1 MDEVNVV
8 IQSVLPVQQSL
19 PPQKEK
25 GLEVQSKSEDS
36 SFDRTMRMEN
46 KKQPKTEKMN
56 REEAPKEEKKEYIL
70 SKQSVMKEEPIV
82 KEEEKK
88 ETEQLLLAVSE
99 QMVAIEQLR
108 VQPELLYQYIQKI
121 QELYKEYGNVK
132 LNELPA
138 GELQQL
144 QELLSNMNIK
154 NAICLE
160 DTMQMVLDKVTM
172 PEQTMQVLKV
182 VETEICNIAKKQEEP
197 KNAGF
202 LKKEN
207 DEEILKRTLDL
218 EKNSAKDSAKG
229 SEKVQAKELVQN
241 EETVITNKSEMHGA
255 ELFQKTAG
263 SEPVA
268 KQNGMTEKV
277 TLPDLGKKM
286 EAQVEALQKFVVK
299 QERVLFQLN
308 PEKLGTL
315 TVFMKK
321 HGDQIDVHVEMEKH
335 DAKKRVEIIFDEL
348 RLKLKE
354 KEINI
359 QISYSDKDENRK
371 EQREQEQ
378 RQKQKLASTKHEK
391 KHAKEF
397 AGLLEG

>member
-36 SFDRTMRMEN
+36 SFDRAMRMEN
-46 KKQPKTEKMN
+46 TKQPKTEKTK
-56 REEAPKEEKKEYIL
+56 REDAPEDRKENIL
-70 SKQSVMKEEPIV
+70 SKKSATKEEPSV
-82 KEEEKK
+82 KKEEKK

-121 QELYKEYGNVK
+121 QELYKEYGNIK

-160 DTMQMVLDKVTM
+160 DTMQMVLDKVKM
-172 PEQTMQVLKV
+172 PEQTMEVLKV
-182 VETEICNIAKKQEEP
+182 VETETCNIAKKQEES
-197 KNAGF
+197 K
-202 LKKEN
+202 
-207 DEEILKRTLDL
+207 DL
-218 EKNSAKDSAKG
+218 EGDLPKAESEDVKVELPEGDVFNDSNSA
-229 SEKVQAKELVQN
+229 
-241 EETVITNKSEMHGA
+241 GA
-255 ELFQKTAG
+255 ELLNKATSTDQIGKSNSGA
-263 SEPVA
+263 
-268 KQNGMTEKV
+268 EKV
-277 TLPDLGKKM
+277 SLPDLGKKM

-348 RLKLKE
+348 KLKLKE

-359 QISYSDKDENRK
+359 QISYADKDENRK

-391 KHAKEF
+391 QESKEF
-397 AGLLEG
+397 AGLLEE

>member
-36 SFDRTMRMEN
+36 SFDHAMRMEN
-46 KKQPKTEKMN
+46 KKQPQTEKTK
-56 REEAPKEEKKEYIL
+56 REDAPEDRKENIL
-70 SKQSVMKEEPIV
+70 SKKPETKEEPSV
-82 KEEEKK
+82 KKEEKK

-121 QELYKEYGNVK
+121 QELYKEYGNIK

-160 DTMQMVLDKVTM
+160 DTMQMVLDKVKM
-172 PEQTMQVLKV
+172 PEQMMQVLKV
-182 VETEICNIAKKQEEP
+182 VETETCNIAKKQEESKDLDGDLP
-197 KNAGF
+197 KAESEDVKVELPEGDVF
-202 LKKEN
+202 N
-207 DEEILKRTLDL
+207 DL
-218 EKNSAKDSAKG
+218 NSA
-229 SEKVQAKELVQN
+229 
-241 EETVITNKSEMHGA
+241 GA
-255 ELFQKTAG
+255 ELLNKATSTDQIGKSNSGA
-263 SEPVA
+263 
-268 KQNGMTEKV
+268 EKV
-277 TLPDLGKKM
+277 SLPDLGKKM

-359 QISYSDKDENRK
+359 QISYADKDENRK

-378 RQKQKLASTKHEK
+378 RQKQQLASTKREK
-391 KHAKEF
+391 QESKEF
-397 AGLLEG
+397 AGLLEE

>member
-1 MDEVNVV
+1 MDEVNIV

-46 KKQPKTEKMN
+46 KKQPQTEKTK
-56 REEAPKEEKKEYIL
+56 REEAPKEEKKEYNL
-70 SKQSVMKEEPIV
+70 SKTSVTKEEPIV
-82 KEEEKK
+82 KKEEKK

-99 QMVAIEQLR
+99 QMVAIEQLH

-121 QELYKEYGNVK
+121 QELYKEYGNIK

-138 GELQQL
+138 AELQQL

-160 DTMQMVLDKVTM
+160 DTMQMVLDKMKM
-172 PEQTMQVLKV
+172 PEQTMQALKV
-182 VETEICNIAKKQEEP
+182 VETETCNIAKKQEESKEVDLP
-197 KNAGF
+197 KLESDDAKVE
-202 LKKEN
+202 LPEVDALN
-207 DEEILKRTLDL
+207 DSS
-218 EKNSAKDSAKG
+218 SA
-229 SEKVQAKELVQN
+229 
-241 EETVITNKSEMHGA
+241 GA
-255 ELFQKTAG
+255 ELLNKTTSTEQIGKSNSGA
-263 SEPVA
+263 
-268 KQNGMTEKV
+268 EKV
-277 TLPDLGKKM
+277 SLPDLGKKM

-378 RQKQKLASTKHEK
+378 RQKQKLANTNHEK
-391 KHAKEF
+391 QQSTEF
-397 AGLLEG
+397 AGLLEE

>member
-1 MDEVNVV
+1 MDEVNIV

-46 KKQPKTEKMN
+46 KKQPKTEKMK

-70 SKQSVMKEEPIV
+70 SKQSVTKEEPIV
-82 KEEEKK
+82 KKEEKK

-121 QELYKEYGNVK
+121 QELYKEYGNIK

-138 GELQQL
+138 AELQQL

-160 DTMQMVLDKVTM
+160 DTMQTVLDKVTM

-182 VETEICNIAKKQEEP
+182 VETETCNIAKKQEESKELDGDLP
-197 KNAGF
+197 KAESDDVKIELPEGDVF
-202 LKKEN
+202 
-207 DEEILKRTLDL
+207 
-218 EKNSAKDSAKG
+218 KDSSSA
-229 SEKVQAKELVQN
+229 
-241 EETVITNKSEMHGA
+241 GA
-255 ELFQKTAG
+255 ELLNKATGTDSIGKSNSGA
-263 SEPVA
+263 
-268 KQNGMTEKV
+268 EKV
-277 TLPDLGKKM
+277 SLPDLGKKM

-321 HGDQIDVHVEMEKH
+321 HGDQIDVHIEMEKH

-378 RQKQKLASTKHEK
+378 RQKQKLASPKHEK
-391 KHAKEF
+391 QHAKEF
-397 AGLLEG
+397 AGLLEE

>member
-25 GLEVQSKSEDS
+25 GLEVQSKNEDS

-46 KKQPKTEKMN
+46 KKQPQTEKTE
-56 REEAPKEEKKEYIL
+56 REEAPTEEKKDYIL
-70 SKQSVMKEEPIV
+70 SKKSVTKEEPIV
-82 KEEEKK
+82 KKEEKK

-99 QMVAIEQLR
+99 QMVAIEQLH

-121 QELYKEYGNVK
+121 QELYKEYGNIK

-138 GELQQL
+138 AELQQL

-160 DTMQMVLDKVTM
+160 DTMQMVLDKMKM
-172 PEQTMQVLKV
+172 PEQTMQALKV
-182 VETEICNIAKKQEEP
+182 VETETCNIAKEQEESKEVDLP
-197 KNAGF
+197 KLESDDAKVE
-202 LKKEN
+202 LPEVDALN
-207 DEEILKRTLDL
+207 DSS
-218 EKNSAKDSAKG
+218 SA
-229 SEKVQAKELVQN
+229 
-241 EETVITNKSEMHGA
+241 GA
-255 ELFQKTAG
+255 ELLNKTTSTEQVGKSNSGA
-263 SEPVA
+263 
-268 KQNGMTEKV
+268 EKV
-277 TLPDLGKKM
+277 LLPDLGKKM
-286 EAQVEALQKFVVK
+286 EVQVEALQKFVVK

-348 RLKLKE
+348 KLKLKE

-378 RQKQKLASTKHEK
+378 RQKQKLANTNHEK
-391 KHAKEF
+391 QQSTEF
-397 AGLLEG
+397 AGLLEE

>member
-1 MDEVNVV
+1 M

-36 SFDRTMRMEN
+36 SFDHAMRMEN
-46 KKQPKTEKMN
+46 TKQPKTEKTK
-56 REEAPKEEKKEYIL
+56 REDAPEDRKENIL
-70 SKQSVMKEEPIV
+70 SKKSATKEEPSV
-82 KEEEKK
+82 KKEEKK

-121 QELYKEYGNVK
+121 QELYKEYGNIK

-160 DTMQMVLDKVTM
+160 DTMQMVLDKVKM
-172 PEQTMQVLKV
+172 PEQMMQVLKV
-182 VETEICNIAKKQEEP
+182 VETETCNIAKKQEESKELDGDLP
-197 KNAGF
+197 KTEGEDAKVELPEGDVF
-202 LKKEN
+202 N
-207 DEEILKRTLDL
+207 DS
-218 EKNSAKDSAKG
+218 NSAGTELLNKATSTDQIGKSNSGA
-229 SEKVQAKELVQN
+229 EKV
-241 EETVITNKSEMHGA
+241 S
-255 ELFQKTAG
+255 
-263 SEPVA
+263 
-268 KQNGMTEKV
+268 
-277 TLPDLGKKM
+277 LPDLGKKM

-359 QISYSDKDENRK
+359 QISYADKDENRK

-391 KHAKEF
+391 QESKEF
-397 AGLLEG
+397 AGLLEE

>member
-25 GLEVQSKSEDS
+25 GLEVQSKNEDS
-36 SFDRTMRMEN
+36 SFDRTMRIEN
-46 KKQPKTEKMN
+46 KKQPQTEKTN
-56 REEAPKEEKKEYIL
+56 REEAPKEEKKEYNL
-70 SKQSVMKEEPIV
+70 SKPSVTKEEPIV
-82 KEEEKK
+82 KKEEKK

-99 QMVAIEQLR
+99 QMVAIEQLH

-121 QELYKEYGNVK
+121 QELYKEYGNIK
-132 LNELPA
+132 LNELPVA
-138 GELQQL
+138 ELQQL

-160 DTMQMVLDKVTM
+160 DTMQMVLDKMKM
-172 PEQTMQVLKV
+172 PEQAMQALKA
-182 VETEICNIAKKQEEP
+182 VETETCNIAKKQEEFKDVDFP
-197 KNAGF
+197 KLESDDAKIE
-202 LKKEN
+202 LPEVDALN
-207 DEEILKRTLDL
+207 DSS
-218 EKNSAKDSAKG
+218 SA
-229 SEKVQAKELVQN
+229 
-241 EETVITNKSEMHGA
+241 GA
-255 ELFQKTAG
+255 ELLNKTTSTEQIGKSNSGA
-263 SEPVA
+263 
-268 KQNGMTEKV
+268 EKV
-277 TLPDLGKKM
+277 SLPDLGKKM

-378 RQKQKLASTKHEK
+378 RQKQKLANTNHEK
-391 KHAKEF
+391 QQSTEF
-397 AGLLEG
+397 AGLLEE

>member
-1 MDEVNVV
+1 MDEVNIV

-46 KKQPKTEKMN
+46 KKQPKTEKMKQ
-56 REEAPKEEKKEYIL
+56 EEAPKEEKKEYIL
-70 SKQSVMKEEPIV
+70 SKQSVTKEEPIV
-82 KEEEKK
+82 KKEEKK

-121 QELYKEYGNVK
+121 QELYKEYGNIK

-138 GELQQL
+138 AELQQL

-160 DTMQMVLDKVTM
+160 DTMQTVLDKLTM

-182 VETEICNIAKKQEEP
+182 VETETCNIAKKQEE
-197 KNAGF
+197 
-202 LKKEN
+202 
-207 DEEILKRTLDL
+207 
-218 EKNSAKDSAKG
+218 S
-229 SEKVQAKELVQN
+229 KELDGDLPKAESDDVKIELPEGDVLN
-241 EETVITNKSEMHGA
+241 DSSSTGA
-255 ELFQKTAG
+255 ELLNKATGTDQIGKSNSGA
-263 SEPVA
+263 
-268 KQNGMTEKV
+268 EKV

-286 EAQVEALQKFVVK
+286 EAQVEALQKFVVR

-391 KHAKEF
+391 QESKEF
-397 AGLLEG
+397 AGLLEE

>member
-36 SFDRTMRMEN
+36 SFDRAMRMEN
-46 KKQPKTEKMN
+46 KKQPKTEKTK
-56 REEAPKEEKKEYIL
+56 RENAPEDRKENIL
-70 SKQSVMKEEPIV
+70 SKKSATKKEPNV
-82 KEEEKK
+82 KKEEKK

-121 QELYKEYGNVK
+121 QELYKEYGNIK

-138 GELQQL
+138 NELQQL
-144 QELLSNMNIK
+144 QELLSNINIK

-160 DTMQMVLDKVTM
+160 DTMQMALDKVKM
-172 PEQTMQVLKV
+172 PEQMMEVLKV
-182 VETEICNIAKKQEEP
+182 VETETCNIAKKQEES
-197 KNAGF
+197 KDLDGDL
-202 LKKEN
+202 LKAESEDVKVELPEGDVFN
-207 DEEILKRTLDL
+207 DS
-218 EKNSAKDSAKG
+218 NSA
-229 SEKVQAKELVQN
+229 
-241 EETVITNKSEMHGA
+241 GA
-255 ELFQKTAG
+255 ELLNKATSTDHIGKSNSGA
-263 SEPVA
+263 
-268 KQNGMTEKV
+268 EKV
-277 TLPDLGKKM
+277 SLPDLGKKM

-378 RQKQKLASTKHEK
+378 RQKQQLASTKHEK
-391 KHAKEF
+391 QESKEF
-397 AGLLEG
+397 AGLLEE

>member
-25 GLEVQSKSEDS
+25 GLEIQSKNEDS

-46 KKQPKTEKMN
+46 KKQPKTEKTK
-56 REEAPKEEKKEYIL
+56 REEAPKEEKKDYIL
-70 SKQSVMKEEPIV
+70 SKKSVTKEEPIV
-82 KEEEKK
+82 KKEEKK

-99 QMVAIEQLR
+99 QMVAIEQLH

-121 QELYKEYGNVK
+121 QELYKEYGNIK

-138 GELQQL
+138 AELQQL

-160 DTMQMVLDKVTM
+160 DTMQMVLDKMKM
-172 PEQTMQVLKV
+172 PEQTMQALKV
-182 VETEICNIAKKQEEP
+182 VETETCNIAKKQEEFKDVDLP
-197 KNAGF
+197 KLESDDAKVE
-202 LKKEN
+202 LPEVDALN
-207 DEEILKRTLDL
+207 DSS
-218 EKNSAKDSAKG
+218 SA
-229 SEKVQAKELVQN
+229 
-241 EETVITNKSEMHGA
+241 GA
-255 ELFQKTAG
+255 ELLNKTTSTEQIGKSNSGA
-263 SEPVA
+263 
-268 KQNGMTEKV
+268 EKV
-277 TLPDLGKKM
+277 SLPDLGKKM

-378 RQKQKLASTKHEK
+378 RQKQKLANTNHEK
-391 KHAKEF
+391 QQSTEF
-397 AGLLEG
+397 AGLLEE

>member
-25 GLEVQSKSEDS
+25 GLEVQSKSEAS
-36 SFDRTMRMEN
+36 SFDRAMRMEN
-46 KKQPKTEKMN
+46 KQQPKTEKTK
-56 REEAPKEEKKEYIL
+56 REDAPEDRKENIL
-70 SKQSVMKEEPIV
+70 SKKSATKKEPNV
-82 KEEEKK
+82 KKEEKK

-121 QELYKEYGNVK
+121 QELYKEYGNIK

-160 DTMQMVLDKVTM
+160 DTMQMTLDKVKM

-182 VETEICNIAKKQEEP
+182 VETETCNIAKKQEDSKDVDLPTAESDDVKIELP
-197 KNAGF
+197 EGDVF
-202 LKKEN
+202 N
-207 DEEILKRTLDL
+207 DS
-218 EKNSAKDSAKG
+218 NSA
-229 SEKVQAKELVQN
+229 
-241 EETVITNKSEMHGA
+241 GA
-255 ELFQKTAG
+255 ELLNKAASTDPIGKSNSGA
-263 SEPVA
+263 
-268 KQNGMTEKV
+268 EKV
-277 TLPDLGKKM
+277 SLPDLGKKM

-335 DAKKRVEIIFDEL
+335 DVKKRVEIIFDEL

-378 RQKQKLASTKHEK
+378 RQKQQLASTKHEK
-391 KHAKEF
+391 QESKEF
-397 AGLLEG
+397 AGLLEE

>member
-1 MDEVNVV
+1 MDEVNIV

-46 KKQPKTEKMN
+46 KKQPKTENMK

-70 SKQSVMKEEPIV
+70 SKQSVTKEEPIV
-82 KEEEKK
+82 KKEEKK

-121 QELYKEYGNVK
+121 QELYKEYGNIK

-138 GELQQL
+138 NELQQL

-154 NAICLE
+154 SAICLE
-160 DTMQMVLDKVTM
+160 DTMQMVLDKMKM
-172 PEQTMQVLKV
+172 PEQTMQALKI
-182 VETEICNIAKKQEEP
+182 VETETCNIAKKQEDSKDLDVDLP
-197 KNAGF
+197 KAEGDDVKIE
-202 LKKEN
+202 LPEGDVLN
-207 DEEILKRTLDL
+207 DSSST
-218 EKNSAKDSAKG
+218 
-229 SEKVQAKELVQN
+229 
-241 EETVITNKSEMHGA
+241 GA
-255 ELFQKTAG
+255 ELLNKATGTDQIGKSNSGA
-263 SEPVA
+263 
-268 KQNGMTEKV
+268 EKV

-391 KHAKEF
+391 QHSKEF
-397 AGLLEG
+397 AGLLEE

>member
-1 MDEVNVV
+1 MDEVNIV

-46 KKQPKTEKMN
+46 KKQPKTEKMK

-70 SKQSVMKEEPIV
+70 SKQSVTKEEPIV
-82 KEEEKK
+82 KKEEKK

-121 QELYKEYGNVK
+121 QELYKEYGNIK

-138 GELQQL
+138 AELQQL
-144 QELLSNMNIK
+144 QEFLSNMNIK

-182 VETEICNIAKKQEEP
+182 VETETCNIAKKQEDSKDLDVDLP
-197 KNAGF
+197 KAEGDDVKIE
-202 LKKEN
+202 LPEGDVLN
-207 DEEILKRTLDL
+207 DSSST
-218 EKNSAKDSAKG
+218 
-229 SEKVQAKELVQN
+229 
-241 EETVITNKSEMHGA
+241 GA
-255 ELFQKTAG
+255 ELLNKATGTDQIGKSNSGA
-263 SEPVA
+263 
-268 KQNGMTEKV
+268 EKV

-391 KHAKEF
+391 QHSKEF
-397 AGLLEG
+397 AGLLEE

>member
-46 KKQPKTEKMN
+46 KKQPKTEKMK

-70 SKQSVMKEEPIV
+70 SKQSVTKEEPIV
-82 KEEEKK
+82 KKEEKK

-121 QELYKEYGNVK
+121 QELYKEYGNIK

-138 GELQQL
+138 AELQQL

-182 VETEICNIAKKQEEP
+182 VETETCNIAKKQEES
-197 KNAGF
+197 K
-202 LKKEN
+202 
-207 DEEILKRTLDL
+207 DL
-218 EKNSAKDSAKG
+218 EVDLSKAEDDDVKIELPEGDVLNDS
-229 SEKVQAKELVQN
+229 SS
-241 EETVITNKSEMHGA
+241 TGA
-255 ELFQKTAG
+255 ELLNKATGTDQIGKSNSSA
-263 SEPVA
+263 
-268 KQNGMTEKV
+268 EKV

-378 RQKQKLASTKHEK
+378 RQKQKLANPKREK
-391 KHAKEF
+391 QESKEF
-397 AGLLEG
+397 AGLLEE

>member
-25 GLEVQSKSEDS
+25 GLEVQSKIEDS
-36 SFDRTMRMEN
+36 SFDRAMRMEN
-46 KKQPKTEKMN
+46 KKQPKTEKTK
-56 REEAPKEEKKEYIL
+56 RENAPEDRKENIL
-70 SKQSVMKEEPIV
+70 SKKSATKKEPNV
-82 KEEEKK
+82 KKEEKK

-121 QELYKEYGNVK
+121 QELYKEYGNIK

-138 GELQQL
+138 NELQQL

-160 DTMQMVLDKVTM
+160 DTMQMALDKVKM
-172 PEQTMQVLKV
+172 PEQMMEVLKV
-182 VETEICNIAKKQEEP
+182 VETETCNIAKKQEESKDLDGDLP
-197 KNAGF
+197 KAESEDVKVELPEGDVF
-202 LKKEN
+202 N
-207 DEEILKRTLDL
+207 DS
-218 EKNSAKDSAKG
+218 NSA
-229 SEKVQAKELVQN
+229 
-241 EETVITNKSEMHGA
+241 GA
-255 ELFQKTAG
+255 ELLNKATSTDHIGKSNSGA
-263 SEPVA
+263 
-268 KQNGMTEKV
+268 EKV
-277 TLPDLGKKM
+277 SLPDLGKKM

-378 RQKQKLASTKHEK
+378 RQKQQLASTKHEK
-391 KHAKEF
+391 QESKEF
-397 AGLLEG
+397 AGLLEE

>member
-1 MDEVNVV
+1 M

-25 GLEVQSKSEDS
+25 GLEVQSKSEDF

-46 KKQPKTEKMN
+46 KKQPKTEKMK

-70 SKQSVMKEEPIV
+70 SKQSVTKEEPIV
-82 KEEEKK
+82 KKEEKK

-121 QELYKEYGNVK
+121 QELYKEYGNIK

-138 GELQQL
+138 NELQQL
-144 QELLSNMNIK
+144 QEFLSNINIK

-160 DTMQMVLDKVTM
+160 DTMQMVLDKMKM
-172 PEQTMQVLKV
+172 PEQTMQALKII
-182 VETEICNIAKKQEEP
+182 ETETCNIAKKQEDSKGLDVDLP
-197 KNAGF
+197 KAEGDDVKIE
-202 LKKEN
+202 LPEGDVLN
-207 DEEILKRTLDL
+207 DSSST
-218 EKNSAKDSAKG
+218 
-229 SEKVQAKELVQN
+229 
-241 EETVITNKSEMHGA
+241 GA
-255 ELFQKTAG
+255 ELLNKATGTDQIGKSNSGA
-263 SEPVA
+263 
-268 KQNGMTEKV
+268 EKV

-391 KHAKEF
+391 QHAKEF
-397 AGLLEG
+397 AGLLEE

>member
-25 GLEVQSKSEDS
+25 GLEVQSKNEDS

-46 KKQPKTEKMN
+46 KKQPQTEKTK
-56 REEAPKEEKKEYIL
+56 REEAPKEERKDYIL
-70 SKQSVMKEEPIV
+70 SKKSVTEEEPIV
-82 KEEEKK
+82 KKEEKK

-99 QMVAIEQLR
+99 QMVAIEQLH
-108 VQPELLYQYIQKI
+108 VQPEVLYQYIQKI
-121 QELYKEYGNVK
+121 QELYKEYGNIK

-138 GELQQL
+138 AELQQL

-160 DTMQMVLDKVTM
+160 DTMQMVLDKMKM
-172 PEQTMQVLKV
+172 PEQTMQALKV
-182 VETEICNIAKKQEEP
+182 VETETCNIAKEQEEFKEVDLP
-197 KNAGF
+197 KLEGDDAKVE
-202 LKKEN
+202 LPEVDALN
-207 DEEILKRTLDL
+207 DSS
-218 EKNSAKDSAKG
+218 SA
-229 SEKVQAKELVQN
+229 
-241 EETVITNKSEMHGA
+241 GA
-255 ELFQKTAG
+255 ELLNKTTSTEQVGKSNSGA
-263 SEPVA
+263 
-268 KQNGMTEKV
+268 EKV
-277 TLPDLGKKM
+277 SLPDLGKKM

-378 RQKQKLASTKHEK
+378 RQKQKLANTNHEK
-391 KHAKEF
+391 QQSTEF
-397 AGLLEG
+397 AGLLEE

>member
-36 SFDRTMRMEN
+36 SFDHAMRMEN
-46 KKQPKTEKMN
+46 KKQPKTEKTK
-56 REEAPKEEKKEYIL
+56 REDAPEDRKENIL
-70 SKQSVMKEEPIV
+70 SKKPETKEEPSV
-82 KEEEKK
+82 KKEEKK

-121 QELYKEYGNVK
+121 QELYKEYGNIK

-160 DTMQMVLDKVTM
+160 DTMQMVLDKVKM
-172 PEQTMQVLKV
+172 PEQMMQVLKV
-182 VETEICNIAKKQEEP
+182 VETETCNIAKKQEESKDLDGDLP
-197 KNAGF
+197 KAESEDVKVELPEGDVF
-202 LKKEN
+202 N
-207 DEEILKRTLDL
+207 DS
-218 EKNSAKDSAKG
+218 NSA
-229 SEKVQAKELVQN
+229 
-241 EETVITNKSEMHGA
+241 GA
-255 ELFQKTAG
+255 ELLNKATSTDQIGKSNSGA
-263 SEPVA
+263 
-268 KQNGMTEKV
+268 EKV
-277 TLPDLGKKM
+277 SLPDLGKKI

-359 QISYSDKDENRK
+359 QISYADKDENRK

-378 RQKQKLASTKHEK
+378 RQKQQLASTKREK
-391 KHAKEF
+391 QESKEF
-397 AGLLEG
+397 AGLLEE

>member
-25 GLEVQSKSEDS
+25 GLEVQSKNEDS
-36 SFDRTMRMEN
+36 SFDRTMRIEN
-46 KKQPKTEKMN
+46 KKQPKTEKTK
-56 REEAPKEEKKEYIL
+56 REEAPKEEKKEYNL
-70 SKQSVMKEEPIV
+70 SKPSVTKEEPIV
-82 KEEEKK
+82 KKEEKK

-99 QMVAIEQLR
+99 QMVAIEQLH

-121 QELYKEYGNVK
+121 QELYKEYGNIK

-138 GELQQL
+138 AELQQL

-160 DTMQMVLDKVTM
+160 DTMQMVLDKMKM
-172 PEQTMQVLKV
+172 PEQTMQALKV
-182 VETEICNIAKKQEEP
+182 VETETCNIAKEQEESKEVDLP
-197 KNAGF
+197 KLESDDAKVE
-202 LKKEN
+202 LPEVDALN
-207 DEEILKRTLDL
+207 DSS
-218 EKNSAKDSAKG
+218 SA
-229 SEKVQAKELVQN
+229 
-241 EETVITNKSEMHGA
+241 GA
-255 ELFQKTAG
+255 ELLNKTTSTEQVGKSNSGA
-263 SEPVA
+263 
-268 KQNGMTEKV
+268 EKV
-277 TLPDLGKKM
+277 SLPDLGKKM

-308 PEKLGTL
+308 PEKLGAL

-378 RQKQKLASTKHEK
+378 RQKQKLANTNHEK
-391 KHAKEF
+391 QQSTEF
-397 AGLLEG
+397 AGLLEE

>member
-25 GLEVQSKSEDS
+25 GLEVQSKNEDS

-46 KKQPKTEKMN
+46 KKQPKTEKTK
-56 REEAPKEEKKEYIL
+56 REEAPKEEKKEYNL
-70 SKQSVMKEEPIV
+70 SKPSVTKEEPIV
-82 KEEEKK
+82 KKEEKK

-99 QMVAIEQLR
+99 QMVAIEQLH
-108 VQPELLYQYIQKI
+108 VQPKLLYQYIQKI
-121 QELYKEYGNVK
+121 QELYKEYGNIK

-138 GELQQL
+138 AELQQL

-160 DTMQMVLDKVTM
+160 DTMQMVLDKMKM
-172 PEQTMQVLKV
+172 PEQTMQALKV
-182 VETEICNIAKKQEEP
+182 VETETCNIAKKQEEFKDVDLSKAESDDAKVELP
-197 KNAGF
+197 EGDA
-202 LKKEN
+202 LN
-207 DEEILKRTLDL
+207 DSS
-218 EKNSAKDSAKG
+218 SA
-229 SEKVQAKELVQN
+229 
-241 EETVITNKSEMHGA
+241 GA
-255 ELFQKTAG
+255 ELLNKTTSTEQIGKSNSGA
-263 SEPVA
+263 
-268 KQNGMTEKV
+268 EKV
-277 TLPDLGKKM
+277 SLPDLGKKM

-348 RLKLKE
+348 KLKLKE

-378 RQKQKLASTKHEK
+378 RQKQKLANTNHEK
-391 KHAKEF
+391 QQSTEF
-397 AGLLEG
+397 AGLLEE

>member
-25 GLEVQSKSEDS
+25 GLEVQSKNEDS
-36 SFDRTMRMEN
+36 SFDRTMRIEN
-46 KKQPKTEKMN
+46 KKQPKTEKTK
-56 REEAPKEEKKEYIL
+56 REEAPKEEKKEYNL
-70 SKQSVMKEEPIV
+70 SKPSVTKEEPIV
-82 KEEEKK
+82 KKEEKK

-99 QMVAIEQLR
+99 QMVAIEQLH

-121 QELYKEYGNVK
+121 QELYKEYGNIK

-138 GELQQL
+138 AELQQL

-160 DTMQMVLDKVTM
+160 DTMQMVLDKMKM
-172 PEQTMQVLKV
+172 PEQTMQALKV
-182 VETEICNIAKKQEEP
+182 VETETCNIAKEQEESKEVDLP
-197 KNAGF
+197 KLESDDAKVE
-202 LKKEN
+202 LPEVDALN
-207 DEEILKRTLDL
+207 DSS
-218 EKNSAKDSAKG
+218 SA
-229 SEKVQAKELVQN
+229 
-241 EETVITNKSEMHGA
+241 GA
-255 ELFQKTAG
+255 ELLNKTTSTEQIGKSNSGA
-263 SEPVA
+263 
-268 KQNGMTEKV
+268 EKV
-277 TLPDLGKKM
+277 SLPDLGKKM

-321 HGDQIDVHVEMEKH
+321 HGDQIDVYVEMEKH

-378 RQKQKLASTKHEK
+378 RQKQKLANTNHEK
-391 KHAKEF
+391 QQSTEF
-397 AGLLEG
+397 VGLLEE

>member
-25 GLEVQSKSEDS
+25 GLEVQSKNEDS

-46 KKQPKTEKMN
+46 KKQPQTEKMK
-56 REEAPKEEKKEYIL
+56 REEAPKEERKDYIL
-70 SKQSVMKEEPIV
+70 SKKSVTEEEPIV
-82 KEEEKK
+82 KKEEKK

-99 QMVAIEQLR
+99 QMVAIEQLH

-121 QELYKEYGNVK
+121 QELYKEYGNIK

-138 GELQQL
+138 AELQQL

-160 DTMQMVLDKVTM
+160 DTMQMVLDKMKM
-172 PEQTMQVLKV
+172 PEQTMQALKV
-182 VETEICNIAKKQEEP
+182 VETETCNIAKEQEEFKDVDLP
-197 KNAGF
+197 KLESDDTKVELPEVDA
-202 LKKEN
+202 LN
-207 DEEILKRTLDL
+207 DSS
-218 EKNSAKDSAKG
+218 SA
-229 SEKVQAKELVQN
+229 
-241 EETVITNKSEMHGA
+241 GA
-255 ELFQKTAG
+255 ELLNKTTSTEQVGKSNSGA
-263 SEPVA
+263 
-268 KQNGMTEKV
+268 EKV
-277 TLPDLGKKM
+277 SLPDLGKKM

-371 EQREQEQ
+371 EQREQDQ
-378 RQKQKLASTKHEK
+378 RQKQKLANTNHEK
-391 KHAKEF
+391 QQSTEF
-397 AGLLEG
+397 AGLLEE

>member
-36 SFDRTMRMEN
+36 SFDRAMRMEN
-46 KKQPKTEKMN
+46 TKQPKTEKTK
-56 REEAPKEEKKEYIL
+56 REDAPEDRKENIL
-70 SKQSVMKEEPIV
+70 SKKSATKEEPSV
-82 KEEEKK
+82 KKEEKK

-121 QELYKEYGNVK
+121 QELYKEYGNIK

-160 DTMQMVLDKVTM
+160 DTMQMVLDKVKM
-172 PEQTMQVLKV
+172 PEQTMEVLKV
-182 VETEICNIAKKQEEP
+182 VETETCNIAKKQEES
-197 KNAGF
+197 K
-202 LKKEN
+202 
-207 DEEILKRTLDL
+207 DL
-218 EKNSAKDSAKG
+218 EGDLPKAESEDVKVELPEGDVFNDSNSA
-229 SEKVQAKELVQN
+229 
-241 EETVITNKSEMHGA
+241 GA
-255 ELFQKTAG
+255 ELLNKATSTDQIGKSNSGA
-263 SEPVA
+263 
-268 KQNGMTEKV
+268 EKV
-277 TLPDLGKKM
+277 SLPDLGKKM

-308 PEKLGTL
+308 PEKFGTL

-348 RLKLKE
+348 KLKLKE

-359 QISYSDKDENRK
+359 QISYADKDENRK

-391 KHAKEF
+391 QESKEF
-397 AGLLEG
+397 AGLLEE

>member
-46 KKQPKTEKMN
+46 KKQPQTEKMN

-70 SKQSVMKEEPIV
+70 SKQSVTKEEPIV
-82 KEEEKK
+82 KKEEKK

-138 GELQQL
+138 AELQQL

-160 DTMQMVLDKVTM
+160 DTMQMVLDKVKM
-172 PEQTMQVLKV
+172 PEQMMQVLKV
-182 VETEICNIAKKQEEP
+182 VETETCNIAKKQEESKDLDGELP
-197 KNAGF
+197 KAESEDVKVELPEGDVF
-202 LKKEN
+202 N
-207 DEEILKRTLDL
+207 DS
-218 EKNSAKDSAKG
+218 NSA
-229 SEKVQAKELVQN
+229 
-241 EETVITNKSEMHGA
+241 GA
-255 ELFQKTAG
+255 ELLNKATSTDQIGKSTSSA
-263 SEPVA
+263 
-268 KQNGMTEKV
+268 EKV
-277 TLPDLGKKM
+277 SLPDLGKKM

-321 HGDQIDVHVEMEKH
+321 HGDQIDVHVKMEKH

-359 QISYSDKDENRK
+359 QISYADKDENRK
-371 EQREQEQ
+371 EQREHEQ
-378 RQKQKLASTKHEK
+378 RQKQKLASAKHEK
-391 KHAKEF
+391 QESKEF
-397 AGLLEG
+397 AGLLEE

>member
-1 MDEVNVV
+1 MDEVNIV

-46 KKQPKTEKMN
+46 KKQPKTEKMK

-70 SKQSVMKEEPIV
+70 SKQSVTKEEPIV
-82 KEEEKK
+82 KKEEKK

-121 QELYKEYGNVK
+121 QELYKEYGNIK

-138 GELQQL
+138 NELQQL

-160 DTMQMVLDKVTM
+160 DTMQMVLDKMKM
-172 PEQTMQVLKV
+172 PEQTMQVLKI
-182 VETEICNIAKKQEEP
+182 VETETCNIAKKQEDSKDLDVDLP
-197 KNAGF
+197 KAEGDDVKIE
-202 LKKEN
+202 LPEGDVLN
-207 DEEILKRTLDL
+207 DSSST
-218 EKNSAKDSAKG
+218 
-229 SEKVQAKELVQN
+229 
-241 EETVITNKSEMHGA
+241 GA
-255 ELFQKTAG
+255 ELLNKATGTDQIGKSNSGA
-263 SEPVA
+263 
-268 KQNGMTEKV
+268 EKV

-391 KHAKEF
+391 QHAKEF
-397 AGLLEG
+397 AGLLEE

>member
-70 SKQSVMKEEPIV
+70 SKQSVTKEEPIV

-182 VETEICNIAKKQEEP
+182 VETEACNIAKKQEESKDLDVDLP
-197 KNAGF
+197 KAEGDDVKIE
-202 LKKEN
+202 LPEGDVLN
-207 DEEILKRTLDL
+207 DSSST
-218 EKNSAKDSAKG
+218 
-229 SEKVQAKELVQN
+229 
-241 EETVITNKSEMHGA
+241 GA
-255 ELFQKTAG
+255 ELLNKATGTDQIGKSNSGA
-263 SEPVA
+263 
-268 KQNGMTEKV
+268 EKV
-277 TLPDLGKKM
+277 SLPDLGKKM

-359 QISYSDKDENRK
+359 QISYADKDENRK

-378 RQKQKLASTKHEK
+378 RQKQKLASPKHEK
-391 KHAKEF
+391 QHAKEF
-397 AGLLEG
+397 AGLLEE

>member
-25 GLEVQSKSEDS
+25 GLEVQSKNEDS

-46 KKQPKTEKMN
+46 KKQPQTEKTK
-56 REEAPKEEKKEYIL
+56 REEAPKEERKDYIL
-70 SKQSVMKEEPIV
+70 SKKSVTEEEPIV
-82 KEEEKK
+82 KKEEKK

-99 QMVAIEQLR
+99 QMVAIEQLH

-121 QELYKEYGNVK
+121 QELYKEYGNIK

-138 GELQQL
+138 AELQQL

-160 DTMQMVLDKVTM
+160 DTMQMVLDKMKM
-172 PEQTMQVLKV
+172 PEQTMQALKV
-182 VETEICNIAKKQEEP
+182 VETETCNIAKKQEEFKDVDLSKAESDDAKVELP
-197 KNAGF
+197 EGDA
-202 LKKEN
+202 LN
-207 DEEILKRTLDL
+207 DSS
-218 EKNSAKDSAKG
+218 SA
-229 SEKVQAKELVQN
+229 
-241 EETVITNKSEMHGA
+241 GA
-255 ELFQKTAG
+255 ELLNKTTSTEQIGKSNSGA
-263 SEPVA
+263 
-268 KQNGMTEKV
+268 EKV
-277 TLPDLGKKM
+277 SLPDLGKKM

-348 RLKLKE
+348 KLKLKE

-378 RQKQKLASTKHEK
+378 RQKQKLANTNHEK
-391 KHAKEF
+391 QQSTEF
-397 AGLLEG
+397 AGLLEE

>member
-1 MDEVNVV
+1 MDEVNIV

-46 KKQPKTEKMN
+46 KKQPKTEKMKQ
-56 REEAPKEEKKEYIL
+56 EEAPKEEKKEYIL
-70 SKQSVMKEEPIV
+70 SKQSVTKEEPIV
-82 KEEEKK
+82 KKEEKK

-121 QELYKEYGNVK
+121 QELYKEYGNIK

-138 GELQQL
+138 AELQQL

-182 VETEICNIAKKQEEP
+182 VETETCNIAKKQEE
-197 KNAGF
+197 
-202 LKKEN
+202 
-207 DEEILKRTLDL
+207 
-218 EKNSAKDSAKG
+218 S
-229 SEKVQAKELVQN
+229 KELDGDLPKAEGDDVKIELPEGDVFN
-241 EETVITNKSEMHGA
+241 DSSSAGA
-255 ELFQKTAG
+255 ELLNKATSTEQVGKSNSGA
-263 SEPVA
+263 
-268 KQNGMTEKV
+268 EKV
-277 TLPDLGKKM
+277 SLPDLGKKM

-391 KHAKEF
+391 QHAKEF
-397 AGLLEG
+397 AGLLEE

>member
-1 MDEVNVV
+1 MDEVNIV

-46 KKQPKTEKMN
+46 KKQPKTEKMK

-70 SKQSVMKEEPIV
+70 SKQSVTKEEPIV
-82 KEEEKK
+82 KKEEKK

-121 QELYKEYGNVK
+121 QELYKEYGNIK

-138 GELQQL
+138 AELQQL

-182 VETEICNIAKKQEEP
+182 VETETCNIAKKQEES
-197 KNAGF
+197 K
-202 LKKEN
+202 
-207 DEEILKRTLDL
+207 DL
-218 EKNSAKDSAKG
+218 EVDLSKAEDDDVKIELPEGDVLNDS
-229 SEKVQAKELVQN
+229 SS
-241 EETVITNKSEMHGA
+241 TGA
-255 ELFQKTAG
+255 ELLNKATGTDQIGKSNSSA
-263 SEPVA
+263 
-268 KQNGMTEKV
+268 EKV

-321 HGDQIDVHVEMEKH
+321 HGDQIDIHVEMEKH

-378 RQKQKLASTKHEK
+378 RQKQKLASPKREK
-391 KHAKEF
+391 QESKEF
-397 AGLLEG
+397 AGLLEE

>member
-25 GLEVQSKSEDS
+25 GLEVQSKNEDS

-46 KKQPKTEKMN
+46 KKQPKTEKMK
-56 REEAPKEEKKEYIL
+56 REEAPKEEKKEYNL
-70 SKQSVMKEEPIV
+70 SKPSVTKEEPIV
-82 KEEEKK
+82 KKEEKK

-99 QMVAIEQLR
+99 QMVAIEQLH

-121 QELYKEYGNVK
+121 QELYKEYGNIK

-138 GELQQL
+138 AELQQL

-160 DTMQMVLDKVTM
+160 DTMQMVLDKMKM
-172 PEQTMQVLKV
+172 PEQTMQALKV
-182 VETEICNIAKKQEEP
+182 VETETCNIAKKQEEFKDVDLSKAESDDAKVELP
-197 KNAGF
+197 EGDA
-202 LKKEN
+202 LN
-207 DEEILKRTLDL
+207 DSS
-218 EKNSAKDSAKG
+218 SA
-229 SEKVQAKELVQN
+229 
-241 EETVITNKSEMHGA
+241 GA
-255 ELFQKTAG
+255 ELLNKATSTEQIGKSNSGA
-263 SEPVA
+263 
-268 KQNGMTEKV
+268 EKV
-277 TLPDLGKKM
+277 SLPDLGKKM

-348 RLKLKE
+348 KLKLKE

-378 RQKQKLASTKHEK
+378 RQKQKLANTNHEK
-391 KHAKEF
+391 QQSTEF
-397 AGLLEG
+397 AGLLEE

>member
-25 GLEVQSKSEDS
+25 GLEVQSKNEDS
-36 SFDRTMRMEN
+36 SFDRTMRIEN
-46 KKQPKTEKMN
+46 KKQPKTEKTK
-56 REEAPKEEKKEYIL
+56 REEAPKEEKKEYNL
-70 SKQSVMKEEPIV
+70 SKPSVTKEEPIV
-82 KEEEKK
+82 KKEEKK

-99 QMVAIEQLR
+99 QMVAIEQLH

-121 QELYKEYGNVK
+121 QELYKEYGNIK

-138 GELQQL
+138 AELQQL

-182 VETEICNIAKKQEEP
+182 VETETCNIAKKQEESKDLDVDLP
-197 KNAGF
+197 KAEGDDVKIELPEGDVF
-202 LKKEN
+202 N
-207 DEEILKRTLDL
+207 DSS
-218 EKNSAKDSAKG
+218 SA
-229 SEKVQAKELVQN
+229 
-241 EETVITNKSEMHGA
+241 GA
-255 ELFQKTAG
+255 ELLNKATGTDSIGKSNSGA
-263 SEPVA
+263 
-268 KQNGMTEKV
+268 EKV
-277 TLPDLGKKM
+277 SLPDLGKKM

-391 KHAKEF
+391 QHSKEF
-397 AGLLEG
+397 AGLLEE

>member
-1 MDEVNVV
+1 MDEVNIV

-46 KKQPKTEKMN
+46 KKQPKTEKMK

-70 SKQSVMKEEPIV
+70 SKQSVTKEEPIV
-82 KEEEKK
+82 KKEEKK

-121 QELYKEYGNVK
+121 QELYKEYGNIK

-138 GELQQL
+138 AELQQL

-160 DTMQMVLDKVTM
+160 DTIQMALDKMKM
-172 PEQTMQVLKV
+172 PEQTMQALKI
-182 VETEICNIAKKQEEP
+182 VETETCNIAKKQE
-197 KNAGF
+197 
-202 LKKEN
+202 
-207 DEEILKRTLDL
+207 D
-218 EKNSAKDSAKG
+218 AKDLDVDLPKAEGDDVKI
-229 SEKVQAKELVQN
+229 ELPEGDVLN
-241 EETVITNKSEMHGA
+241 DSSSTGA
-255 ELFQKTAG
+255 ELLNKATDTDQIGKSNSGA
-263 SEPVA
+263 
-268 KQNGMTEKV
+268 EKV

-391 KHAKEF
+391 QHAKEF
-397 AGLLEG
+397 AGLLEE

>member
-46 KKQPKTEKMN
+46 KKQPKTEKMK

-70 SKQSVMKEEPIV
+70 SKQSVTKEEPIV
-82 KEEEKK
+82 KKEEKK

-138 GELQQL
+138 AELQQL

-160 DTMQMVLDKVTM
+160 DTMQMVLDKLTM

-182 VETEICNIAKKQEEP
+182 VETETCNIAKKQEESKDLDGDLP
-197 KNAGF
+197 KAEDDDVKIELPEGDV
-202 LKKEN
+202 LN
-207 DEEILKRTLDL
+207 DSSST
-218 EKNSAKDSAKG
+218 
-229 SEKVQAKELVQN
+229 
-241 EETVITNKSEMHGA
+241 GA
-255 ELFQKTAG
+255 EVLNKATGTDQIGKSNSSA
-263 SEPVA
+263 
-268 KQNGMTEKV
+268 EKV
-277 TLPDLGKKM
+277 TLTDLGKKM

-391 KHAKEF
+391 QHAKEF
-397 AGLLEG
+397 AGLLEE

>member
-25 GLEVQSKSEDS
+25 GLEVQSKNEDS

-46 KKQPKTEKMN
+46 KKQPQTEKTK
-56 REEAPKEEKKEYIL
+56 REEAPTEEKKDYIL
-70 SKQSVMKEEPIV
+70 SKKSVTKEEPIV
-82 KEEEKK
+82 KKEEKK

-99 QMVAIEQLR
+99 QMVAIEQLH

-121 QELYKEYGNVK
+121 QELYKEYGNIK

-138 GELQQL
+138 AELQQL

-160 DTMQMVLDKVTM
+160 DTMQIVLDKMKM
-172 PEQTMQVLKV
+172 PEQMMQALKV
-182 VETEICNIAKKQEEP
+182 VETETCNIAKKQEEFKDVDLP
-197 KNAGF
+197 KLESDDAKVE
-202 LKKEN
+202 LPEVDALN
-207 DEEILKRTLDL
+207 DSSST
-218 EKNSAKDSAKG
+218 
-229 SEKVQAKELVQN
+229 
-241 EETVITNKSEMHGA
+241 GA
-255 ELFQKTAG
+255 ELLNKTTSTEQVGKSNSGA
-263 SEPVA
+263 
-268 KQNGMTEKV
+268 EKV
-277 TLPDLGKKM
+277 SLPDLGKKM

-348 RLKLKE
+348 KLKLKE

-359 QISYSDKDENRK
+359 QINYSDKDENRK

-378 RQKQKLASTKHEK
+378 RQKQKLANTNHEK
-391 KHAKEF
+391 QQSTEF
-397 AGLLEG
+397 AGLLEE

>member
-1 MDEVNVV
+1 M

-36 SFDRTMRMEN
+36 SFDLTMRMEN
-46 KKQPKTEKMN
+46 KKQPKTEKMK

-70 SKQSVMKEEPIV
+70 SKQSVTKEEPIV
-82 KEEEKK
+82 KKEEKK

-160 DTMQMVLDKVTM
+160 DTMQMALDKMKM
-172 PEQTMQVLKV
+172 PEQTMQALKI
-182 VETEICNIAKKQEEP
+182 VETETCNIAKKQEDSKGLDVDLP
-197 KNAGF
+197 KAEGDDVKIE
-202 LKKEN
+202 LPEGDVLN
-207 DEEILKRTLDL
+207 DSSST
-218 EKNSAKDSAKG
+218 
-229 SEKVQAKELVQN
+229 
-241 EETVITNKSEMHGA
+241 GA
-255 ELFQKTAG
+255 ELLNKATGTDQIGKLNSSA
-263 SEPVA
+263 
-268 KQNGMTEKV
+268 EKV

-391 KHAKEF
+391 QHAKEF
-397 AGLLEG
+397 AGLLEE

>member
-25 GLEVQSKSEDS
+25 GLEVQSKNEDS

-46 KKQPKTEKMN
+46 KKQPQTEKTK
-56 REEAPKEEKKEYIL
+56 REEAPTEEKKDYIL
-70 SKQSVMKEEPIV
+70 SKKSVTKEEPIV
-82 KEEEKK
+82 KKEEKK

-99 QMVAIEQLR
+99 QMVAIEQLH

-121 QELYKEYGNVK
+121 QELYKEYGNIK

-138 GELQQL
+138 AELQQL

-160 DTMQMVLDKVTM
+160 DTMQMVLDKMKM
-172 PEQTMQVLKV
+172 PEQTMQALKV
-182 VETEICNIAKKQEEP
+182 VETETCNIAKEQEESKEVDLP
-197 KNAGF
+197 KLESDDAKVE
-202 LKKEN
+202 LPEVDVLN
-207 DEEILKRTLDL
+207 DSS
-218 EKNSAKDSAKG
+218 SA
-229 SEKVQAKELVQN
+229 
-241 EETVITNKSEMHGA
+241 GA
-255 ELFQKTAG
+255 ELLNKTTSTEQIGKSNSGA
-263 SEPVA
+263 
-268 KQNGMTEKV
+268 EKV
-277 TLPDLGKKM
+277 SLPDLGKKM

-348 RLKLKE
+348 KLKLKE

-378 RQKQKLASTKHEK
+378 RQKQKLANTNHEK
-391 KHAKEF
+391 QQSTEF
-397 AGLLEG
+397 AGLLEE

>member
-25 GLEVQSKSEDS
+25 GLEVQSKNEDS

-46 KKQPKTEKMN
+46 KKQPQTEKTK
-56 REEAPKEEKKEYIL
+56 REEAPPEEKKDYIL
-70 SKQSVMKEEPIV
+70 SKKSVKKEEPIV
-82 KEEEKK
+82 KKEEKK

-99 QMVAIEQLR
+99 QMVAIEQLH

-121 QELYKEYGNVK
+121 QELYKEYGNIK

-138 GELQQL
+138 AELQQL

-160 DTMQMVLDKVTM
+160 DTMQMVLNKMKM
-172 PEQTMQVLKV
+172 PEQTMQALKV
-182 VETEICNIAKKQEEP
+182 VETETCNIAKEQEESKEVDLP
-197 KNAGF
+197 KLESDDAKVE
-202 LKKEN
+202 LPEVDVLN
-207 DEEILKRTLDL
+207 DSS
-218 EKNSAKDSAKG
+218 SA
-229 SEKVQAKELVQN
+229 
-241 EETVITNKSEMHGA
+241 GA
-255 ELFQKTAG
+255 ELLNKTTSTEQIGKSNSGA
-263 SEPVA
+263 
-268 KQNGMTEKV
+268 EKV
-277 TLPDLGKKM
+277 SLPDLGKKM

-348 RLKLKE
+348 KLKLKE

-378 RQKQKLASTKHEK
+378 RKKQKLANTNHEK
-391 KHAKEF
+391 QQSTEF
-397 AGLLEG
+397 AGLLEE

>member
-36 SFDRTMRMEN
+36 SFDRAMRMEN
-46 KKQPKTEKMN
+46 KKQPKTEKTKQEN
-56 REEAPKEEKKEYIL
+56 APEDRKENIL
-70 SKQSVMKEEPIV
+70 SKKSATKKEPNV
-82 KEEEKK
+82 RKEEKK

-121 QELYKEYGNVK
+121 QELYKEYGNIK

-160 DTMQMVLDKVTM
+160 DTMQMALDKVKM
-172 PEQTMQVLKV
+172 PEQMMEVLKV
-182 VETEICNIAKKQEEP
+182 VETETCNIAKKQEESKDLDGDLP
-197 KNAGF
+197 KAESEDVKVELPEGDVF
-202 LKKEN
+202 N
-207 DEEILKRTLDL
+207 DS
-218 EKNSAKDSAKG
+218 NSA
-229 SEKVQAKELVQN
+229 
-241 EETVITNKSEMHGA
+241 GA
-255 ELFQKTAG
+255 ELLNKATSTDHIGKSNSGA
-263 SEPVA
+263 
-268 KQNGMTEKV
+268 EKV
-277 TLPDLGKKM
+277 SLPDLGKKM

-378 RQKQKLASTKHEK
+378 RQKQQLASTKHEK
-391 KHAKEF
+391 QESKEF
-397 AGLLEG
+397 AGLLEE